1 MVGMQLIGHGE
12 SGPAVT
18 EIRSALHTIGLLDGA
33 TAAPYDATCD
43 LAVRTFQQQR
53 GLLVDGVV
61 GPATYRAITQA
72 KWRLGDRVLGYVA
85 SHETVGDDV
94 AELQSRLLE
103 LGYDAGRPDGLFG
116 SRTERALRAF
126 QRDYGMKADG
136 TFGPATMRALRQL
149 GRKVV
154 GGRPQLLRESSAL
167 VTAGPQLIGKQVVID
182 PAHGGR
188 DPGVTVNGLREA
200 DIVWDLANRL
210 VGRLAAAGVGTIL
223 TRAEYANPGDDE
235 RARIA
240 NSVDA
245 DLLISLHI
253 DANPSAEAE
262 GVATYHFGTSSGL
275 TSTVGERLAGLVQR
289 EVVARTNLRDCHTH
303 AKTWDLL
310 RLTQMPS
317 IQLEAGYLS
326 HPGDRQRLGDP
337 GFRDTVAEAVLVAV
351 QRLYLPADVDPP
363 TGTYRIPSGV

>member
-1 MVGMQLIGHGE
+1 MVHMQLIRPGE
-12 SGPAVT
+12 TGPAVT
-18 EIRSALHTIGLLDGA
+18 EIRAALHAIGLLDRNSG
-33 TAAPYDATCD
+33 PYDARCE

-72 KWRLGDRVLGYVA
+72 KWRLGDRVLAFVA

-116 SRTERALRAF
+116 SRTERALRGF
-126 QRDYGMKADG
+126 QRDYGLTADG

-167 VTAGPQLIGKQVVID
+167 VTSGPQLIGKRVVID
-182 PAHGGR
+182 PAHGGA
-188 DPGVTVNGLREA
+188 DPGVTANGLCES
-200 DIVWDLANRL
+200 DVVWDLAHRL
-210 VGRLAAAGVGTIL
+210 EGRLAATGVATIL
-223 TRAEYANPGDDE
+223 TRSEHTNPSEDE
-235 RARIA
+235 RARLA
-240 NSVDA
+240 NSVDG
-245 DLLISLHI
+245 DLVISLHI
-253 DANPSAEAE
+253 DANPSPHAE
-262 GVATYHFGTSSGL
+262 GVATYHFGTGSGL

-289 EVVARTNLRDCHTH
+289 EVVARTGLQDCHTH

-317 IQLEAGYLS
+317 IHLEPGYLS
-326 HPGDRQRLGDP
+326 HPGDHVRLADP